1 MKNLKDKVVVITG
14 AASGIGLAAAEA
26 FLNEGS
32 KVVIADI
39 DEENGYKAVKDLN
52 QENVYFIR
60 TDVTKETDCLN
71 LIQETIEK
79 YGQIDVFLN
88 NAGIEITTPIHEM
101 SIEEWNKLISVN
113 LTGVFL
119 CSKHVLKQMIKNKKG
134 NIINTCSVGG
144 LVAWPGIPAYNASKG
159 GVLQLTKSLAIEY
172 AKYNIRVNC
181 VCPGVIDT
189 PLNEKS
195 FLQNNVGTLE
205 EIKKQKSKLNP
216 IGRLGTVKD
225 IANAMVFLA
234 SDESSFMTGSTLTV
248 DGGYT
253 AI

>member
-60 TDVTKETDCLN
+60 TDVTKETDCSN